1 MLCLYLHKI
10 VFIKWFTIV
19 LFGGNDIM
27 DVLGREN
34 QISKMGQAR
43 FEAVFYHASIGIDI
57 IDETGRIV
65 DCNPALEKMFGY
77 SRAELRAMTYMD
89 LTHPDDVVEGRNLH
103 LDLLAG
109 RCEDFQIEKRYVR
122 KDKTLLWARL
132 TMSLF
137 ETETSDS
144 QLVMGM
150 IEDVTDQKESE
161 LALRESEERFRRLSN
176 AAFEGIFIHQGG
188 VILDA
193 NEQFAHLLGFESGD
207 DLIGRMG
214 WRFVGRDARRSVIR
228 HIRNKDE
235 RPFEG
240 TIVAK
245 TGEVVPVEV
254 VGREIPWAGKTVGVV
269 AIRNIRDRKDAESAQ
284 RFLENQLFQA
294 ERMATVGTVASGIV
308 HNLKGP
314 LTRILGFADLLD
326 LKFPDEEFI
335 THIQTATKQMN
346 EMVENILVKG
356 RQKPKPEYVD
366 LEHLLGRELEFL
378 ATDRYYKTGIKTQVS
393 FGDDVPSFL
402 CAYTDLSQIF
412 GNLLRNAVEA
422 MFDREKKE
430 LGISTYVKAGFI
442 CVDIQDSGC
451 GIAQERVATL
461 FDAFVTTKDGDG
473 KTAPQGTGLGL
484 YMVRQLLKQYEA
496 LVEVFSEEDVGTLFQ
511 VRLPLSDE
519 AP

>member
-1 MLCLYLHKI
+1 
-10 VFIKWFTIV
+10 
-19 LFGGNDIM
+19 M

-34 QISKMGQAR
+34 QISKIGQAR

-57 IDETGRIV
+57 LDETGRIV

-77 SRAELRAMTYMD
+77 SRSELRAMTYMD
-89 LTHPDDVVEGRNLH
+89 LTHPDDVDEGRQLH

-109 RCEDFQIEKRYVR
+109 KCTDFQIEKRYVR
-122 KDKTLLWARL
+122 KDQSLLWARL

-137 ETETSDS
+137 ETDTSDA
-144 QLVMGM
+144 QLVIGM
-150 IEDVTDQKESE
+150 IEDITEQKQSE
-161 LALRESEERFRRLSN
+161 FALRESEERFRRLST

-193 NEQFAHLLGFESGD
+193 NDQFAQLLGLKNGD
-207 DLIGRMG
+207 DLIGRKG
-214 WRFVGRDARRSVIR
+214 WRYVGRDARRTVIE

-240 TIVAK
+240 TIITE
-245 TGEVVPVEV
+245 TGEGVPVEV

-269 AIRNIRDRKDAESAQ
+269 AIRNIKGRKDAESAQ
-284 RFLENQLFQA
+284 RFLENQLLQA

-314 LTRILGFADLLD
+314 LTRILGFSELLN
-326 LKFPDEEFI
+326 LKYPDEAFLPR
-335 THIQTATKQMN
+335 IQDATKQMN
-346 EMVENILVKG
+346 EMVENILVRG
-356 RQKPKPEYVD
+356 RQKPTPEPVD
-366 LEHLLGRELEFL
+366 LEQLLRRELDFL
-378 ATDRYYKTGIKTQVS
+378 AADRYFKTGIKTHVS
-393 FGDDVPSFL
+393 FASDVPSFL
-402 CAYTDLSQIF
+402 CAYTDLSQVF

-430 LGISTYVKAGFI
+430 LGVTTYMDAGFI

-451 GIAQERVATL
+451 GMAQERLATL

-473 KTAPQGTGLGL
+473 KTAPKGTGLGL
-484 YMVRQLLKQYEA
+484 YMVRQLLKQYNA
-496 LVEVFSEEDVGTLFQ
+496 HIEVSSEEDVGTLFQ
-511 VRLPLSDE
+511 VRLPVTGE
-519 AP
+519 TQ